1 MKQFITVIFLLLLPC
16 LCLAQEQDSLK
27 TSHSQQVDKNGDIVF
42 SGVGGT
48 MPSFPGHVEGLL
60 AYLQKNIKYPRKAEK
75 KGIEGK
81 VVCSFWVLEDGSIT
95 DVRVEQHVDPAL
107 DKKAIRVIKAMPK
120 WNPGTQNGIPT
131 KVRYTLPVTFKLQ

>member
-1 MKQFITVIFLLLLPC
+1 MKQFITVIFLLLLSC

-27 TSHSQQVDKNGDIVF
+27 TSQSQEVGKNDDMVF

-60 AYLQKNIKYPRKAEK
+60 AYLQKKIKYPRKAEK
-75 KGIEGK
+75 KRIEGK

-95 DVRVEQHVDPAL
+95 DVRVEQNVDPAL
-107 DKKAIRVIKAMPK
+107 DKEAIRVIKAMPK
-120 WNPGTQNGIPT
+120 WNPGTQKGKT
-131 KVRYTLPVTFKLQ
+131 VRVKYTVPVTFSLK